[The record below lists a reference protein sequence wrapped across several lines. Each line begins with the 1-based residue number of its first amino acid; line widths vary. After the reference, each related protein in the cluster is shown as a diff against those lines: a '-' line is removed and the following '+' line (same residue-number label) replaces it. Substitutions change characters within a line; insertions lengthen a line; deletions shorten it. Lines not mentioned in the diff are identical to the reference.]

1 MSFKAALE
9 DLLERIPGAL
19 GAIMAD
25 WEGEAVDQVVSSRMD
40 AFDMK
45 IIGAHKGIILT
56 NMRQAMRD
64 LDSDDLQEIIV
75 TTEKTQTLIIPI
87 TTDYYLVLT
96 LQKDASFG
104 RAQFEARKT
113 VIALRTEIA

>member
-1 MSFKAALE
+1 MSFKATLE
-9 DLLERIPGAL
+9 DLLQRVPGSL
-19 GAIMAD
+19 GAILAD
-25 WEGEAVDQVVSSRMD
+25 WEGEAVDQVSSRMD
-40 AFDMK
+40 EFEMK

-64 LDSDDLQEIIV
+64 LDSDDLEEIIV

-87 TTDYYLVLT
+87 TRDYYLVLT

-113 VIALRTEIA
+113 VLALRKEIA

>member
-9 DLLERIPGAL
+9 SLLERVPGSL
-19 GAIMAD
+19 GAIFAD
-25 WEGEAVDQVVSSRMD
+25 WEGEAIDQASTRMD
-40 AFDMK
+40 DFEMK
-45 IIGAHKGIILT
+45 IIGAHKGIILA

-75 TTEKTQTLIIPI
+75 TTEQTQTLIIPI
-87 TTDYYLVLT
+87 TQDYYLVLT

-113 VIALRTEIA
+113 VLALRAEIA

>member
-9 DLLERIPGAL
+9 GLLQRVPGSL
-19 GAIMAD
+19 GAILAD
-25 WEGEAVDQVVSSRMD
+25 WEGEAVDQVSSRMD
-40 AFDMK
+40 EFEMK

-64 LDSDDLQEIIV
+64 LDSDDLEEIIV
-75 TTEKTQTLIIPI
+75 TTEKTQTLIVPI
-87 TTDYYLVLT
+87 TKDYYLVLT

-113 VIALRTEIA
+113 VKVLREEIA

>member
-1 MSFKAALE
+1 MSFRAALE
-9 DLLERIPGAL
+9 DLLGRVPGSL
-19 GAIMAD
+19 GAILAD
-25 WEGEAVDQVVSSRMD
+25 WEGEAVDQVSTRMD
-40 AFDMK
+40 EFEMK

-64 LDSDDLQEIIV
+64 LDSDDLEEIIV

-87 TTDYYLVLT
+87 TRDYYLVLT

-113 VIALRTEIA
+113 VVALRKEIA

>member
-1 MSFKAALE
+1 MSFKVALE
-9 DLLERIPGAL
+9 NLLERVPGAL
-19 GAIMAD
+19 GAILAD
-25 WEGEAVDQVVSSRMD
+25 WEGEAVDQVSTRMD
-40 AFDMK
+40 DFEMK

-64 LDSDDLQEIIV
+64 LDSDDLEEIIV
-75 TTEKTQTLIIPI
+75 TTEKTQTLIVPI
-87 TTDYYLVLT
+87 TRDYYLVLT

-113 VIALRTEIA
+113 VIALREEIA

>member
-1 MSFKAALE
+1 MSFKSVLE
-9 DLLERIPGAL
+9 DLLERVPGAL
-19 GAIMAD
+19 GAILAD
-25 WEGEAVDQVVSSRMD
+25 WEGEAVDQVSRIGE
-40 AFDMK
+40 FELK

-56 NMRQAMRD
+56 NMRKAMRD
-64 LDSDDLQEIIV
+64 LDSDDLQEIVV

-104 RAQFEARKT
+104 RALFEARKT
-113 VIALRTEIA
+113 IIFLRDEIA

>member
-1 MSFKAALE
+1 MSFKVALE
-9 DLLERIPGAL
+9 DLMGRVPGSL
-19 GAIMAD
+19 GAILAD
-25 WEGEAVDQVVSSRMD
+25 WEGEAVDQVSTRLD
-40 AFDMK
+40 DFEMK

-64 LDSDDLQEIIV
+64 LDSDDLEEIIV

-87 TTDYYLVLT
+87 TRDYYLVLT

-113 VIALRTEIA
+113 VLALRREIA

>member
-1 MSFKAALE
+1 MSFKDTLS
-9 DLLERIPGAL
+9 DLLERVPGSI
-19 GAIMAD
+19 GAILAD
-25 WEGEAVDQVVSSRMD
+25 WEGEAVDQVSSRMD
-40 AFDMK
+40 EFEMK
-45 IIGAHKGIILT
+45 VIGAHKGIILA
-56 NMRQAMRD
+56 NMRKAMRD

-87 TTDYYLVLT
+87 TSDYYLVLT

-113 VIALRTEIA
+113 VLALRAEIA

>member
-1 MSFKAALE
+1 MSFRAALE
-9 DLLERIPGAL
+9 DLLERVPGSL
-19 GAIMAD
+19 GAILAD
-25 WEGEAVDQVVSSRMD
+25 WEGEAVDQVSSRMD
-40 AFDMK
+40 EFEMK

-64 LDSDDLQEIIV
+64 LDSDDLEEIIV

-87 TTDYYLVLT
+87 TRDYYLVLT

-113 VIALRTEIA
+113 VVALRKEIA